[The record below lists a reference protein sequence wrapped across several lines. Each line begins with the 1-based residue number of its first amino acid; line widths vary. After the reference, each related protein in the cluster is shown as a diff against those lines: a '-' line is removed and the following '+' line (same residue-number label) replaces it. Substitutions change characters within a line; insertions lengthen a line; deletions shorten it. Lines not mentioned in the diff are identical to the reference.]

1 MKTKKSSKS
10 YLSSCTT
17 AVFNNTNS
25 TQIQVYSQLQRCDV
39 ERPNISILYARSCL
53 PSPPPAVLHLPYFIC
68 SHINFAAEFPFPS
81 KTHLQVGET

>member
-1 MKTKKSSKS
+1 MKSKTVQKAAWA
-10 YLSSCTT
+10 LLT
-17 AVFNNTNS
+17 ASASNNTNS
-25 TQIQVYSQLQRCDV
+25 TQIQVYSQFQRCTV
-39 ERPNISILYARSCL
+39 ERPNILILYARSCL